1 MLIQIDKETGSSTV
15 CEEIDFAN
23 QNILECKDLAKGI
36 EEHPSMFGEELFIIT
51 NQWIRF
57 CNTKDNVNLLALD
70 KAGNLVIIHVR
81 FDESH
86 TSDPFQTLSYAAYGS
101 RITISDLVEMYVRYQ
116 KQKENII
123 SPELAETT
131 IRDFISNIEFREL
144 NYQPRII
151 LVAPTYPPK
160 LFASILWLRRFGI
173 NITCIK
179 CYVYHCP
186 DKSIHLDF
194 SILIPSVAVTELPR
208 FTA

>member
-15 CEEIDFAN
+15 CEEIDFTN
-23 QNILECKDLAKGI
+23 QDILECKDLAKGI
-36 EEHPSMFGEELFIIT
+36 EKYPSMLGEELLIIT
-51 NQWIRF
+51 DQWIKF
-57 CNTKDNVNLLALD
+57 SNTKENVNLLALD
-70 KAGNLVIIHVR
+70 RAGNLVIIHVR
-81 FDESH
+81 LGEDH
-86 TSDPFQTLSYAAYGS
+86 TSDPLQTLSYAAYGS
-101 RITISDLVEMYVRYQ
+101 ALTISDLVEMYVRYQ
-116 KQKENII
+116 KRKENTI

-131 IRDFISNIEFREL
+131 IRHFISSIEFREL

-151 LVAPTYPPK
+151 LVARVYLPK

-179 CYVYHCP
+179 CYLYHCP
-186 DKSIHLDF
+186 DESFHLDF